1 MNTITITGNLVH
13 TPKLAQTQGGV
24 AMLTFTV
31 ADNQRSRGEE
41 QTSFFDCT
49 MFRQRAEAIGQ
60 LQLAGGTKVAVCG
73 KMQQRKYEKD
83 GQKRTAWSVKLMGE
97 TVEMLRQFEGFSAFS
112 GMEDV
117 LGRLEDHVTAMK
129 QVYDPS
135 HPDANE
141 EGYVTMPN
149 VNTVTE
155 MTNLIDATRSYE
167 ANVTAFNATKNM
179 LLKGL
184 EVGQ

>member
-1 MNTITITGNLVH
+1 MNNITITGNLVH
-13 TPKLAQTQGGV
+13 TPKLAQTQSGV

-83 GQKRTAWSVKLMGE
+83 GQKRTAWSVLVDNLE
-97 TVEMLRQFEGFSAFS
+97 ILSPRQQQARVDDQDAGVPDF
-112 GMEDV
+112 
-117 LGRLEDHVTAMK
+117 
-129 QVYDPS
+129 
-135 HPDANE
+135 HPDLSAIADDDL
-141 EGYVTMPN
+141 P
-149 VNTVTE
+149 
-155 MTNLIDATRSYE
+155 
-167 ANVTAFNATKNM
+167 F
-179 LLKGL
+179 
-184 EVGQ
+184 